1 MVSGSTK
8 RTVLAILAIA
18 VVLRVG
24 AALYMGDR
32 VYDMPGIFDQISY
45 DKLAQNVVAGH
56 GFSFDADWWPATR
69 AGEPTAHWSF
79 PMTLYLAAIYKL
91 FGYHPLI
98 ARLIQAVAAGILM
111 PLLTYRLAGKVG
123 GRAVALVAAGIS
135 AVYIYFF
142 YYAAALMTETFTF
155 IAILASLNLA
165 VDLARGS
172 GTWGRWI
179 GLGLATGCAVLFRQ
193 TFLLFVP
200 FLLLWIWWAHPGGE
214 EGETRRGG
222 DMESRSGGRRAWG
235 VRLAIPLAVIGL
247 MILPWTVR
255 NYAAFHQLVL
265 LNTNA
270 GYVFFWANHPIHGT
284 SFLLP
289 QGAEAPNYHE
299 LIPPELLSLDEAA
312 LEKALMAR
320 GLGFVM
326 DDPGRY
332 LMLSLS
338 RIKDH
343 FIFWPKADSGML
355 SNISRVGSF
364 GLFLP
369 FMIYGLI
376 LSLIHVWRKRRT
388 LAVDERA
395 AALVLLYLFILIYTG
410 MHILTWAG
418 IRYRLPVD
426 TVLVIFAAIGLV
438 DLYERL
444 IPAAVREGRSTATL
458 NGGAQ

>member
-1 MVSGSTK
+1 
-8 RTVLAILAIA
+8 
-18 VVLRVG
+18 
-24 AALYMGDR
+24 
-32 VYDMPGIFDQISY
+32 
-45 DKLAQNVVAGH
+45 
-56 GFSFDADWWPATR
+56 
-69 AGEPTAHWSF
+69 
-79 PMTLYLAAIYKL
+79 
-91 FGYHPLI
+91 
-98 ARLIQAVAAGILM
+98 M
-111 PLLTYRLAGKVG
+111 PLLTYRLAEKVG
-123 GRAVALVAAGIS
+123 SRAVALVAAGIS

-142 YYAAALMTETFTF
+142 YYAAALMTETFYF

-179 GLGLATGCAVLFRQ
+179 GLGLAAGCAVLFRQ

-200 FLLLWIWWAHPGGE
+200 FLLLWIGWAQLRGG
-214 EGETRRGG
+214 EGETRRAG
-222 DMESRSGGRRAWG
+222 DTESKSGGRRAWG
-235 VRLAIPLAVIGL
+235 VRLAIPAAVIAL
-247 MILPWTVR
+247 LILPWTVR

-320 GLGFVM
+320 GLGFVV

-332 LMLSLS
+332 VMLSLS

-343 FIFWPKADSGML
+343 FIFWPKADSSML

-388 LAVDERA
+388 LAVDEQA
-395 AALVLLYLFILIYTG
+395 AALVLLYLFILIYSG

-426 TVLVIFAAIGLV
+426 TVLVVFAAIGLV

-458 NGGAQ
+458 NGGVQ